1 MYYQIYTIDLVKMY
15 KIIFE
20 KKANKHLAQLDKSYQ
35 VKILKLM
42 KNLQNWDITSLD
54 LKKLK

>member
-15 KIIFE
+15 KVVFE

-42 KNLQNWDITSLD
+42 KNLQNWDIVGLD
-54 LKKLK
+54 IKKLK